1 MSNVLRLA
9 IVDPND
15 SQREALKS
23 MLLGM
28 DMIWLEA
35 ECSRYEF
42 FADVVAQTNPDIG
55 LVAIDA
61 DPQKALDLVGR
72 LAAASPDCAVLVV
85 SSSNDGSLILQALR
99 AGAKEFLTQPV
110 RIEDLLAA
118 LGRISERRFGRS
130 GDNRPRGSQVI
141 AVAGAIGGVGTTSLA
156 VNLGCILA
164 QDPQNSVALVDL
176 DLCLGDADVFLDT
189 IPDYTLVDVAQNV
202 TRLDFTLLKRSLTK
216 HSSGLYLLPRPVQLE
231 DIALITPDDLQRV
244 IGLLKATFTHLVL
257 DLSKGYTAIDL
268 IALEMANQILLV
280 TQLDLP
286 CLRNVVRLM
295 MSFGNMEGMADK
307 VKIVVNRVGLENGQ
321 ITLKKAEETIGKE
334 IFWQLP
340 NDYRTMIE
348 ARNNG
353 VPLIEQAPKAAITQ
367 SIIALA
373 KALSGDEKR
382 AGRRSRRARR
392 ASAGCS
398 SSGPA
403 RAGSSRCSFPTDAR
417 GIVREPRPP
426 RMRPASMSSGRPES

>member
-15 SQREALKS
+15 TQREALKG

-42 FADVVAQTNPDIG
+42 FSDVVAQTKPDIA
-55 LVAIDA
+55 LVAIDS
-61 DPQKALDLVGR
+61 DPPKGLDLVR
-72 LAAASPDCAVLVV
+72 KLTALSPDCAVLVV

-110 RIEDLLAA
+110 RIEDLLGA
-118 LGRISERRFGRS
+118 LGRISERRFGH
-130 GDNRPRGSQVI
+130 GENKPRGCQVI

-156 VNLGCILA
+156 VNLGCALA
-164 QDPQNSVALVDL
+164 REEKNSVALIDL
-176 DLCLGDADVFLDT
+176 DLCLGVADVFLDT
-189 IPDYTLVDVAQNV
+189 IPDSTLVDVSQNV

-231 DIALITPDDLQRV
+231 DVKLITSVDLQRV
-244 IGLLKATFTHLVL
+244 IGLMKATFTHLVL
-257 DLSKGYTAIDL
+257 DLSKGYSSIDM
-268 IALEMANQILLV
+268 IALEMANHILLV
-280 TQLDLP
+280 AQLDLP

-295 MSFGNMEGMADK
+295 MSFNEMEGIAEK
-307 VKIVVNRVGLENGQ
+307 VKIIINRVGLDTGH
-321 ITLKKAEETIGKE
+321 ITMKKAEETIGKK

-367 SIIALA
+367 SIIQLADALTNDG
-373 KALSGDEKR
+373 KIEEVESMGKKFGLSGLLKLWPIR
-382 AGRRSRRARR
+382 YGK
-392 ASAGCS
+392 
-398 SSGPA
+398 
-403 RAGSSRCSFPTDAR
+403 
-417 GIVREPRPP
+417 
-426 RMRPASMSSGRPES
+426 